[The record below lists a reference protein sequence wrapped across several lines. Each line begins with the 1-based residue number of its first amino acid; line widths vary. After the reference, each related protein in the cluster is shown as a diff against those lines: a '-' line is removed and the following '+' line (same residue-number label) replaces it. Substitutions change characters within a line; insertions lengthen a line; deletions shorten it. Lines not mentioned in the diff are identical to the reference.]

1 MSKTI
6 NYDFFVY
13 CNGICNLCES
23 VVYRLGFTLL
33 QERYYELLES
43 VTAEKES
50 KILWNIRPW

>member
-6 NYDFFVY
+6 NHDGIAMVFV
-13 CNGICNLCES
+13 
-23 VVYRLGFTLL
+23 RLGFTLL

-50 KILWNIRPW
+50 KIL

>member
-23 VVYRLGFTLL
+23 VGLGFTLL
-33 QERYYELLES
+33 PERYYELLES

-50 KILWNIRPW
+50 KIL

>member
-1 MSKTI
+1 MYIAMVSLI
-6 NYDFFVY
+6 Y
-13 CNGICNLCES
+13 I
-23 VVYRLGFTLL
+23 YRLGFTLL